1 MDDRTL
7 VNQGM
12 AYAQQTMETG
22 DDLIQALLAA
32 LSERSIPQQRST
44 LEQFSQYE
52 KTGGK

>member
-44 LEQFSQYE
+44 LEQFLSMKKQE
-52 KTGGK
+52 GN